1 MKLCGIIATLN
12 KTCELIKEA
21 PDCDNTNDLSD
32 DFKNYVNEHLV
43 QNRNYINEFSLL
55 DVQTVKM
62 ASILGAYF
70 NSNKIIIA
78 EYNFMNDN
86 QNTLNEWV
94 TEYLTNKTNERNKG
108 KSLTSLV
115 NCVELSSKEKTIM
128 KKILLHN
135 GHVIT
140 ATDFCQKTRTSAE
153 EVLNGFRKLEVF
165 F

>member
-1 MKLCGIIATLN
+1 MYGKFEAHILKLCGIIATLN

-21 PDCDNTNDLSD
+21 PDCYNTNDLSD

-86 QNTLNEWV
+86 PNTLNEWFTFV
-94 TEYLTNKTNERNKG
+94 QMN
-108 KSLTSLV
+108 V
-115 NCVELSSKEKTIM
+115 IKEK
-128 KKILLHN
+128 
-135 GHVIT
+135 V
-140 ATDFCQKTRTSAE
+140 
-153 EVLNGFRKLEVF
+153 
-165 F
+165 